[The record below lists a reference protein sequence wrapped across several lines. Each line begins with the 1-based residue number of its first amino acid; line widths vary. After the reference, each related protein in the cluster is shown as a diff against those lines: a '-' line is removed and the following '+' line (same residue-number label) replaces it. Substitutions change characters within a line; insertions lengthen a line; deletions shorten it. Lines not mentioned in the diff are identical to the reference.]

1 MADNNDTQNDDENN
15 DTAAELP
22 PMTLPEIQAA
32 LNDESHPRHEEARRH
47 NADAAKKLAPALQ
60 KYRESVASQVN
71 VDEIFKQFHGQHDAA
86 RMREFVSPAPYEFP
100 KHPATD
106 VPSLAHT
113 ELMDGMK
120 EAMQARA
127 NRERRQDDTAEAS
140 LETMQAVAAQ
150 MQKLNEKMAEVDERL
165 ESGNTS
171 ATSWNRWVLAIATLT
186 LIATVIGIFT

>member
-1 MADNNDTQNDDENN
+1 
-15 DTAAELP
+15 
-22 PMTLPEIQAA
+22 
-32 LNDESHPRHEEARRH
+32 
-47 NADAAKKLAPALQ
+47 
-60 KYRESVASQVN
+60 
-71 VDEIFKQFHGQHDAA
+71 
-86 RMREFVSPAPYEFP
+86 
-100 KHPATD
+100 
-106 VPSLAHT
+106 
-113 ELMDGMK
+113 MDGMK

-186 LIATVIGIFT
+186 LIATIIGIFT